1 MTQASTSAANFG
13 LLLVALVLMLGSV
26 VGELT
31 PRHVPHHLFARED
44 TNTRFGS
51 DSNHTC
57 FTHWAGDLTAAEAC
71 LYVSSSD
78 VKTRLMIKDDH
89 MKDFKMKEPTDMF
102 SIRYPNLGGVQLFYY
117 NFDPST
123 GCKDIKLLRGDNKAW
138 RIWVSDEHGNDR
150 DIDTKNHAETTKTLC
165 SKWIHIHVKR
175 DG

>member
-44 TNTRFGS
+44 TNTRS
-51 DSNHTC
+51 
-57 FTHWAGDLTAAEAC
+57 C